1 MRGRKPKPTA
11 FKVLHGSD
19 QPRNPHEPRPTGD
32 LAACPA
38 DFDDDQRAIWRE
50 AVSNAP
56 PGMLRRLDSS
66 VLEVWTIAVSLQ
78 RRALA
83 ELAEQP
89 DGLGSPAAKRLLI
102 VIRGAGSQ
110 IVRCAS
116 EVGFSPSARPRAS
129 VSATTWRPGGPAV
142 ITGDEPHET
151 IEEYLAR
158 GQAMDA
164 ARRAKASR
172 RPN

>member
-1 MRGRKPKPTA
+1 
-11 FKVLHGSD
+11 
-19 QPRNPHEPRPTGD
+19 
-32 LAACPA
+32 
-38 DFDDDQRAIWRE
+38 
-50 AVSNAP
+50 
-56 PGMLRRLDSS
+56 MLRRLDSS

-102 VIRGAGSQ
+102 VIRGAGAQ

-116 EVGFSPSARPRAS
+116 ELGFSPPRGRARQFPPR
-129 VSATTWRPGGPAV
+129 TWRPGPAV
-142 ITGDEPHET
+142 ITGDKPHET

-172 RPN
+172 RDN